1 MRTLQR
7 WLQKN
12 EDGRKNAVRPAPS
25 NKLTEQEKADILK
38 ICNSDENSNLPP
50 SQIVPKLADNGEYL
64 ASESSFYRVLHEN
77 NQQHHRGRAKS
88 PQKRTEPTTHIAT
101 APNQVWSWDITYCPT
116 FTRGKYYYLYMF
128 EDIFSRKIV
137 GWEVHENECGGLAS
151 EQIEK
156 AVLSERCLLSP
167 LILHSDNGSPMKSS
181 TLIAKLDE
189 LGVTPSRGRPRV
201 SNDNPYSEALFKTL
215 KYRPDWP
222 ADGFEDLNAAR
233 KWVEEFV
240 NWYNNHH
247 LHSEIRFVSPAQRHA
262 NQDASILAKRHEVY
276 EAAKKRNPNRWSG
289 KTRNW
294 SRVEIVTLNPS
305 SSKTKKEAA

>member
-1 MRTLQR
+1 MSGDVHVQFWEGL
-7 WLQKN
+7 
-12 EDGRKNAVRPAPS
+12 
-25 NKLTEQEKADILK
+25 
-38 ICNSDENSNLPP
+38 
-50 SQIVPKLADNGEYL
+50 
-64 ASESSFYRVLHEN
+64 RV
-77 NQQHHRGRAKS
+77 KF
-88 PQKRTEPTTHIAT
+88 P
-101 APNQVWSWDITYCPT
+101 WSTQPYCPT

-137 GWEVHENECGGLAS
+137 GWEVHEYECGGLAA

-156 AVLSERCLLSP
+156 AVLSEKCLLSP

-201 SNDNPYSEALFKTL
+201 SNDNPYSESLFKTL

-247 LHSEIRFVSPAQRHA
+247 LHSEIRFISPAQRHA
-262 NQDASILAKRHEVY
+262 NQDASILAKRPRMHT
-276 EAAKKRNPNRWSG
+276 G
-289 KTRNW
+289 
-294 SRVEIVTLNPS
+294 PS
-305 SSKTKKEAA
+305 